1 VLLHKES
8 KTNGVIVAIMFG
20 LVFLMIAHALLIG
33 GKASASLVGIQKCTA
48 AYWGGYWAIFPV
60 FVLVNVAVGYY
71 LIREN
76 NVKEQLGYPFQ
87 EGDIHWTP
95 RTTLI
100 ISTICVVAGI
110 LSSLLGIGGGMVISP
125 LLLQF
130 NVLPEVTA
138 ATSSFMIMFTALAAV
153 VQYIIAGR
161 IVLDYG
167 VYFATVGVVS
177 SVLGQTTLTWFIRK
191 YKKQSLLV
199 FITAFI
205 ISASTVLLFISG
217 LQTIIT
223 QYQAGVSMGFHGL
236 C

>member
-1 VLLHKES
+1 
-8 KTNGVIVAIMFG
+8 
-20 LVFLMIAHALLIG
+20 
-33 GKASASLVGIQKCTA
+33 
-48 AYWGGYWAIFPV
+48 
-60 FVLVNVAVGYY
+60 
-71 LIREN
+71 
-76 NVKEQLGYPFQ
+76 
-87 EGDIHWTP
+87 
-95 RTTLI
+95 
-100 ISTICVVAGI
+100 
-110 LSSLLGIGGGMVISP
+110 
-125 LLLQF
+125 
-130 NVLPEVTA
+130 
-138 ATSSFMIMFTALAAV
+138 MFTALAAV